1 MTEATQYKILIVDD
15 DKFLLNMYS
24 IKFQKENFQVLV
36 AADGKSALDQLTGG
50 LSPDAIVLDIVMPI
64 MDGLEML
71 ENMRKQN
78 LAKNATVLIL
88 SNQGQS
94 TDIEKAKRLGID
106 GYIVKATT
114 IPSEVVTEVLRMLAS
129 KPQTTNIEKSI
140 HST

>member
-1 MTEATQYKILIVDD
+1 MNEGLPYKILIVDD

-24 IKFQKENFQVLV
+24 IKFKKEGFDVV
-36 AADGKSALDQLTGG
+36 TASDGKDALFRLQNGVI
-50 LSPDAIVLDIVMPI
+50 PDAIVLDIVMPV

-71 ENMRKQN
+71 GNMRKGQ
-78 LAKNATVLIL
+78 LAKDATVLIL

-94 TDIEKAKRLGID
+94 SDIEKAKHLGID

-129 KPQTTNIEKSI
+129 KHHGLEV
-140 HST
+140 

>member
-1 MTEATQYKILIVDD
+1 MNNGVPYTVLIVDD
-15 DKFLLNMYS
+15 DKFILNMYS
-24 IKFQKENFQVLV
+24 IKFKKEGFNVLT
-36 AADGKSALDQLTGG
+36 AGDGKDALTQLQNGAC
-50 LSPDAIVLDIVMPI
+50 PDAVVLDIVMPV

-71 ENMRKQN
+71 GSMRQLE
-78 LAKNATVLIL
+78 LAKEAMVLIL

-129 KPQTTNIEKSI
+129 KHHGI
-140 HST
+140 ST